1 MSCRQLL
8 VLSMLQRIWVIFES
22 SYSSVLLDQIL
33 DGRSVNGIVFIFLIW
48 QICSD
53 VGIDI
58 GVTVIYAYVTFW
70 DEEKNFNIFIS

>member
-1 MSCRQLL
+1 MAE
-8 VLSMLQRIWVIFES
+8 VSMH
-22 SYSSVLLDQIL
+22 
-33 DGRSVNGIVFIFLIW
+33 GIVFIFLIW